1 MIFTSWWQCYSR
13 LGKFKNLTQQK
24 LKIKSMENNL
34 TEFAK
39 KNGYRIWKGITGNLY
54 LKKGGNGRK
63 GITIL
68 FENIKKKL
76 K

>member
-1 MIFTSWWQCYSR
+1 
-13 LGKFKNLTQQK
+13 
-24 LKIKSMENNL
+24 MENNL

-54 LKKGGNGRK
+54 LKKGGNGRE